1 MLNILFCV
9 VKQQNVLHWAIFS
22 SGRIVCKLVWYR
34 CCVASTLPCL
44 ALMTPKIKW
53 FLLAQ
58 IKSSAV
64 LDYAV
69 HTVHCFCFLA
79 KVLLVLCSYY
89 ETLSTGEKK
98 SVKTVLPLFWLSVP
112 DLIHNEAMKMRR
124 NSPLCFSVLFKT
136 WMCKKET
143 YGKSLLRLDLSLC
156 IEVARYKNR
165 NVKFQL
171 VTWSLSVISFD
182 CNKRWCSAQY
192 ICVTCKGSDA
202 YSWDDC
208 VKTAMELTEEAVNK
222 HFRTGTIQY
231 TKYVTATQ
239 LSDYIV

>member
-89 ETLSTGEKK
+89 ETLSTGKK
-98 SVKTVLPLFWLSVP
+98 KVLRQCCHYFGYLFQIWFILKQWKCGEIAHFVF
-112 DLIHNEAMKMRR
+112 LY
-124 NSPLCFSVLFKT
+124 FSKPECAKRKPT
-136 WMCKKET
+136 A
-143 YGKSLLRLDLSLC
+143 SLC
-156 IEVARYKNR
+156 WDWTCLCALKLQGVRIAM
-165 NVKFQL
+165 
-171 VTWSLSVISFD
+171 LSFS
-182 CNKRWCSAQY
+182 Y
-192 ICVTCKGSDA
+192 
-202 YSWDDC
+202 
-208 VKTAMELTEEAVNK
+208 
-222 HFRTGTIQY
+222 
-231 TKYVTATQ
+231 
-239 LSDYIV
+239 

>member
-34 CCVASTLPCL
+34 CCVASTLPCP

-89 ETLSTGEKK
+89 ETLSTGKNQ
-98 SVKTVLPLFWLSVP
+98 VLGQCCHYFGYLFQIEFV
-112 DLIHNEAMKMRR
+112 MKQWKWGEIAH
-124 NSPLCFSVLFKT
+124 LVFLYFSKPE
-136 WMCKKET
+136 CAKKET
-143 YGKSLLRLDLSLC
+143 YSKSLLRLDLSLC
-156 IEVARYKNR
+156 IEVAR
-165 NVKFQL
+165 
-171 VTWSLSVISFD
+171 
-182 CNKRWCSAQY
+182 
-192 ICVTCKGSDA
+192 
-202 YSWDDC
+202 
-208 VKTAMELTEEAVNK
+208 
-222 HFRTGTIQY
+222 
-231 TKYVTATQ
+231 
-239 LSDYIV
+239 

>member
-69 HTVHCFCFLA
+69 HTVKSSSGFVLILWDTIHRKNQVLGQCCHYFGYLFQIEFVMKQWKWGEIAHLVFL
-79 KVLLVLCSYY
+79 Y
-89 ETLSTGEKK
+89 
-98 SVKTVLPLFWLSVP
+98 
-112 DLIHNEAMKMRR
+112 
-124 NSPLCFSVLFKT
+124 FSKPE
-136 WMCKKET
+136 CAKKET

-156 IEVARYKNR
+156 IEVAR
-165 NVKFQL
+165 
-171 VTWSLSVISFD
+171 
-182 CNKRWCSAQY
+182 
-192 ICVTCKGSDA
+192 
-202 YSWDDC
+202 
-208 VKTAMELTEEAVNK
+208 
-222 HFRTGTIQY
+222 
-231 TKYVTATQ
+231 
-239 LSDYIV
+239 